1 MTTEY
6 TKKNIILPKELELEI
21 EKRLIGKYY
30 KNLSEVI
37 RDGLRKILSEYEK
50 KDEVEI
56 AAALY
61 KEEKI
66 TMREAAA
73 IMRVPMRKALE
84 ELAQRG
90 VYLRYGTEELEE
102 DLR

>member
-37 RDGLRKILSEYEK
+37 IDGLRKILSEYEK
-50 KDEVEI
+50 KDARGCRHNESS
-56 AAALY
+56 
-61 KEEKI
+61 
-66 TMREAAA
+66 
-73 IMRVPMRKALE
+73 
-84 ELAQRG
+84 LAKG
-90 VYLRYGTEELEE
+90 A
-102 DLR
+102 